1 MKPRTPVILVHGGAG
16 IGAMTAEQAACLRE
30 ALRESYAELRRGM
43 PALRAVEVAIRV
55 LEGSGLFNAG
65 VGSVLQLDGGRR
77 MDASIMEGRT
87 LKAGAVAAVEGIRY
101 PITVARLVMEETD
114 HVLLAGKPATR
125 FARYCR
131 VERQAPPTASARKAA
146 LMEAR
151 KLAFASKSWALL
163 HKMARAGELTATCET
178 VGAVALDQ
186 AGNVAAGASTGGAGL
201 MLPGRVGDTPQIG
214 SGVYADNDA
223 GAVSMTGRGE
233 GIIRLAVAKEIV
245 DRLEAGALPTRAAEA
260 VLRKLA
266 ERINGTAGTL
276 VLAPNGRF
284 AIAHTSPRMAAGH
297 WNGKGKPVVGD
308 LFKR

>member
-1 MKPRTPVILVHGGAG
+1 M
-16 IGAMTAEQAACLRE
+16 MTAAQASCLRE
-30 ALRESYAELRRGM
+30 ALAQGYAELRRGA
-43 PALRAVEVAIRV
+43 PAIRGVETAIRV

-77 MDASIMEGRT
+77 MDASLMDGRD
-87 LKAGAVAAVEGIRY
+87 LRAGAVAAVEGIRY
-101 PITVARLVMEETD
+101 PITAARHVMDETD

-131 VERQAPPTASARKAA
+131 IERQAPPTAAARKAA
-146 LMEAR
+146 LADAR
-151 KLAFASKSWALL
+151 TLAFASKSWSLL
-163 HKMARAGELTATCET
+163 QKMPRAGRLQAACET

-186 AGNVAAGASTGGAGL
+186 AGNSAAGASTGGAGL

-214 SGVYADNDA
+214 SGVYADDEA

-233 GIIRLAVAKEIV
+233 GIIRVAVAKEIV
-245 DRLEAGALPTRAAEA
+245 DRMEAGAIPNRALQC

-266 ERINGTAGTL
+266 DRIHGTAGAL

-284 AIAHTSPRMAAGH
+284 AIAHTTPRMAAGH
-297 WNGKGKPVVGD
+297 WTGKGKPVVRD

>member
-1 MKPRTPVILVHGGAG
+1 MNA
-16 IGAMTAEQAACLRE
+16 AQAACLRE
-30 ALRESYAELRRGM
+30 ALAQGHAELRRGA
-43 PALRAVEVAIRV
+43 PALRAVEAAIRV

-77 MDASIMEGRT
+77 MDASIMEGGM
-87 LKAGAVAAVEGIRY
+87 LKAGAVAAVEGIRH

-114 HVLLAGKPATR
+114 HVMLAGRPATR

-131 VERQAPPTASARKAA
+131 VERQAPPSAAARKAA
-146 LMEAR
+146 LAEAR
-151 KLAFASKSWALL
+151 KSAFTSKSWTLW
-163 HKMARAGELTATCET
+163 HKMARAGELKAACET
-178 VGAVALDQ
+178 VGAVALDL

-233 GIIRLAVAKEIV
+233 GIIRVVIAKEIV
-245 DRLEAGALPTRAAEA
+245 DRLEAGAPPARAAQM

-266 ERINGTAGTL
+266 QRINGTAGTL

-297 WNGKGKPVVGD
+297 WNGEGKPVAKD
-308 LFKR
+308 LFR

>member
-1 MKPRTPVILVHGGAG
+1 MNARTPVILVHGGAG
-16 IGAMTAEQAACLRE
+16 VGMMTAAQASCLRE
-30 ALRESYAELRRGM
+30 ALAQGYAELRRGA
-43 PALRAVEVAIRV
+43 PAIRGVETAIRV

-77 MDASIMEGRT
+77 MDASLMDGRD
-87 LKAGAVAAVEGIRY
+87 LRAGAVAAVEGIRY
-101 PITVARLVMEETD
+101 PITAARHVMDETD

-131 VERQAPPTASARKAA
+131 IERQAPPTAAARKAA
-146 LMEAR
+146 LADAR
-151 KLAFASKSWALL
+151 TLAFASKSWSLL
-163 HKMARAGELTATCET
+163 QKMPRAGRLQAACET

-186 AGNVAAGASTGGAGL
+186 AGNSAAGASTGGAGL

-214 SGVYADNDA
+214 SGVYADNEA

-233 GIIRLAVAKEIV
+233 GIIRVAVAKEIV
-245 DRLEAGALPTRAAEA
+245 DRMEAGATPNRALQC

-266 ERINGTAGTL
+266 DRIHGTAGAL

-284 AIAHTSPRMAAGH
+284 AIGHTTPRMAAGH
-297 WNGKGKPVVGD
+297 WTGNGRPIVAD
-308 LFKR
+308 RFR